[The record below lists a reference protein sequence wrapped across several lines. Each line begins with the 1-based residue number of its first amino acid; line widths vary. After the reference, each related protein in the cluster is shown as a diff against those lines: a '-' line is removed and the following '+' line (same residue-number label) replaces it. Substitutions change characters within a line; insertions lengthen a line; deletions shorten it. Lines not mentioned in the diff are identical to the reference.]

1 MPSSSF
7 KLHLTRLVL
16 ACTAVLAAAAYAAPP
31 EPSAPAS
38 RPSQA
43 SLLIQSSPL
52 AGSQY
57 HALPDV
63 VDRIHVGDS
72 LTLRREPDNPHDRNA
87 IQVLWQ
93 GHLLGFVPRR
103 ENKAVARAMD
113 QGNLLIA
120 RVVALRPAET
130 PWQRLRFEIS
140 MPLDIS
146 SDAENRMS
154 NQAAS
159 QQTGRSEPML
169 RSSPSNP
176 VSY

>member
-7 KLHLTRLVL
+7 KLRVARLVL
-16 ACTAVLAAAAYAAPP
+16 GCAGVLAAAAYAAPP
-31 EPSAPAS
+31 QPSAPAP

-72 LTLRREPDNPHDRNA
+72 LTLKREPDNPHDRNA

-93 GHLLGFVPRR
+93 NHLLGFVPRR

-113 QGNLLIA
+113 QGNRLIA
-120 RVVALRPAET
+120 RVVALHPAEA
-130 PWQRLRFEIS
+130 PWRRLRFEIS

-146 SDAENRMS
+146 PDIENRMS

-159 QQTGRSEPML
+159 RQTGRSEPML

>member
-1 MPSSSF
+1 MLSSSF
-7 KLHLTRLVL
+7 KLLLVSL
-16 ACTAVLAAAAYAAPP
+16 ALGYSAVFITAVYAAPR
-31 EPSAPAS
+31 EPSAS

-63 VDRIHVGDS
+63 VDKINVGDT
-72 LTLRREPDNPHDRNA
+72 LTLQREPDNPHDRNA

-113 QGNLLIA
+113 QGTPLIA
-120 RVVALRPAET
+120 RVVALRPAES
-130 PWQRLRFEIS
+130 PWRRLRFEIS
-140 MPLDIS
+140 MPLDTS
-146 SDAENRMS
+146 PATENRMS
-154 NQAAS
+154 NQAATR
-159 QQTGRSEPML
+159 QTGRSEPML